1 MNETPKARKFGL
13 AILAILLWLIA
24 FALGLEDIYA
34 IRELSMLAMMSMGNT
49 SKDAINASLGVVYV
63 VAFLYLIFLIGSTEY
78 HFKHFNTPKSW
89 RLFGWTLGVEVVI
102 YIVYRIL

>member
-1 MNETPKARKFGL
+1 MDETPKARTFIL
-13 AILAILLWLIA
+13 AILAIILWLVS

-34 IRELSMLAMMSMGNT
+34 LKEIAMIIVMVLGGTPRGALNFAT
-49 SKDAINASLGVVYV
+49 ASVYV
-63 VAFLYLIFLIGSTEY
+63 LAVIYLIFLIASTEY

-89 RLFGWTLGVEVVI
+89 RLFGWTLGVEIVI